1 MRQIVFASNNAHKLR
16 ELREILGEDFE
27 VLGLADIGCHDD
39 IPETADTFEG
49 NALLKARYVKEH
61 YGYDCF
67 ADDSGLEVDALG
79 GAPGIYSARY
89 AGEGHDNAANNARLL
104 SELSG
109 VTDRRARFRTAI
121 ALLTGDCEPRYFNGS
136 IEGTILTE
144 PHGDAG
150 FGYDPLFRPDGWS
163 KTFAEAT
170 PEEKNAVSHRGRAV
184 RLLAEY
190 LMSPEN
196 TTYPNPCNDK

>member
-1 MRQIVFASNNAHKLR
+1 MRQIVFASNNSHKLR
-16 ELREILGEDFE
+16 ELREILGEGFE

-39 IPETADTFEG
+39 IPETAETFEG
-49 NALLKARYVKEH
+49 NALLKARFVKEH

-89 AGEGHDNAANNARLL
+89 AGGEGHDSAANNARLL
-104 SELSG
+104 RELDG
-109 VTDRRARFRTAI
+109 ITDRRARFRAAI
-121 ALLTGDCEPRYFNGS
+121 ALLIGDDAPRYFNGS
-136 IEGTILTE
+136 VEGSILTE
-144 PHGDAG
+144 AHGAGG
-150 FGYDPLFRPDGWS
+150 FGYDPLFQPLGWD

-184 RLLAEY
+184 RELASY
-190 LMSPEN
+190 LESL
-196 TTYPNPCNDK
+196 